1 MLNTFPPDL
10 SYVASSRLL
19 TKLRRMRGMIP
30 LRNSS
35 AAIWFY
41 WATLM
46 EVITSNLSSHEA
58 DRPDYVNVLDN
69 NRIFS
74 QRAPLDGTFRMYGPQ
89 ANFG

>member
-1 MLNTFPPDL
+1 
-10 SYVASSRLL
+10 
-19 TKLRRMRGMIP
+19 
-30 LRNSS
+30 
-35 AAIWFY
+35 
-41 WATLM
+41 M